1 MRLRN
6 RSRAC
11 SSFASILSVRMNRS
25 RLRAVLPYFGA
36 VALVVVAVFFRTAL
50 DEHLRN
56 RQPFSA
62 FLVAVL
68 LTSRLFGFRPS
79 LLAIVLSALASRYFF
94 VVPRYTFS
102 SPGSIEMGSLC
113 FFTGINFACA
123 LIMRSEQVAKEKL
136 EEEISERK
144 KVEAELRASQK
155 RFHTFVDGGPF
166 AAFMKDE
173 SGRYVYVNK
182 YCQENWGLD
191 TAKWLGNSDHDLYH
205 KELADLYVTND
216 RQALK
221 DGAFVPFEEATL
233 TPDGRTQYWST
244 TKFPVPDENGR
255 TLLGGIAIEVTEAR
269 LATQQAKESQEQ
281 LLLALEAGRLG
292 IWCWDVRTNRVR
304 SSETQALI
312 TGYSTTHTEASLEE
326 SISTIHPDDRHLMQT
341 AIERIFRNDP
351 PTDLTYRVVWPD
363 GSTHWIE
370 AVGRARYDESGT
382 PLQVMGASA
391 DITERRLADEALRAA
406 EQRFRGIYEQSPL
419 GIALIDSHSGRF
431 LQINPRYEEIIR
443 RSEEEMVRLTFQ
455 EITHPDDLADDLS
468 QMELLRRG
476 EIRRFQM
483 EKRLLRGDGSY
494 MWAGL
499 TVVPMWQP
507 GEPTTCH
514 MAMVSDITERKQ
526 IEDQLRMRESQL
538 SGILDNTPA
547 VIYLKDAEGR
557 YRLTNRTYQGLF
569 AHLGESIIGKTDREF
584 FPEPFAEGFL
594 ESDARV
600 WHDNVPVY
608 FEETAPHA
616 DGPHTYRSI
625 KFPVRDVAGKM
636 IALGGISTDISDLK
650 AAQASL
656 EQEQELLRNLIE
668 VQEKEKQFLCHEFH
682 DGLIQ
687 YAVASLMSLEGYQ
700 EQHPNTGA
708 SEILATVVSNLRRGV
723 EDGRRVIRGIRPAV
737 LDDSGIEA
745 AVEDLIGQFGH
756 SGIMVTSKC
765 DPEIGRLPESIQTT
779 VYRVIQES
787 LSNAWKHSGTDVVR
801 IRINK
806 IDGDLQL
813 EVRDF
818 GCGFDVGPARKRGF
832 GLLGMTERV
841 RLLGGECTIQ
851 SELEQGTCV
860 SVRLPLQALGGGEI

>member
-1 MRLRN
+1 
-6 RSRAC
+6 
-11 SSFASILSVRMNRS
+11 MNRS
-25 RLRAVLPYFGA
+25 RFRAVLPYLGA
-36 VALVVVAVFFRTAL
+36 VALVVAAVLFRTAL
-50 DEHLRN
+50 DGLLRN

-68 LTSRLFGFRPS
+68 LASRLCGFGPS
-79 LLAIVLSALASRYFF
+79 LLAIALSAVASRYFF
-94 VVPRYTFS
+94 VAPRYSFT
-102 SPGSIEMGSLC
+102 SPGTIELGSLC
-113 FFTGINFACA
+113 FFVVVNFACS
-123 LIMRSEQVAKEKL
+123 LIMRAEHAAKQKL
-136 EEEISERK
+136 NVEISERK
-144 KVEAELRASQK
+144 KVEAELRVSQK
-155 RFHTFVDGGPF
+155 RFHTFVDSGPF

-173 SGRYVYVNK
+173 AGRYVYVNK
-182 YCQENWGLD
+182 LCQKNWNLDSENW
-191 TAKWLGNSDHDLYH
+191 LGRTDYELYS
-205 KELADLYVTND
+205 KELADVYVAND
-216 RQALK
+216 RHAIK
-221 DGAFVPFEEATL
+221 GGTFVQFEEEAL
-233 TPDGRTQYWST
+233 APDGRTQHWST

-255 TLLGGIAIEVTEAR
+255 TLLGGIALDVTETR
-269 LATQQAKESQEQ
+269 RATQQAKESQEQ

-312 TGYSTTHTEASLEE
+312 TGYTTTHTESSLEE
-326 SISTIHPDDRHLMQT
+326 SISTIHPDDRHLMQSV
-341 AIERIFRNDP
+341 IERIFKNDP
-351 PTDLTYRVVWPD
+351 PRDLTYRVVWPD
-363 GSTHWIE
+363 GSIHWIE
-370 AVGRARYDESGT
+370 AVGRATYDESGA

-391 DITERRLADEALRAA
+391 DITERRLAEEALRAA

-419 GIALIDSHSGRF
+419 AIALIDSHSGRF
-431 LQINPRYEEIIR
+431 LQINPRYEEMIR

-455 EITHPDDLADDLS
+455 EITHPDDLIEDLD

-483 EKRLLRGDGSY
+483 EKRLLRGDGTY
-494 MWAGL
+494 MWASL
-499 TVVPMWQP
+499 KVVPMWHP

-514 MAMVSDITERKQ
+514 MAMVSDITEQKQ
-526 IEDQLRMRESQL
+526 TEDTLRMRESQL

-547 VIYLKDAEGR
+547 VIYLKDADGR
-557 YRLTNRTYQGLF
+557 YLLTNRTYQGLF

-584 FPEPFAEGFL
+584 FPEAFAEGFL
-594 ESDARV
+594 ESDAQV
-600 WHDNVPVY
+600 WRDKVPVY

-625 KFPVRDVAGKM
+625 KFPVRDVAGRM

-650 AAQASL
+650 AAQSSL
-656 EQEQELLRNLIE
+656 EREQELLRNLIE

-700 EQHPNTGA
+700 EQHPNTEA
-708 SEILATVVSNLRRGV
+708 LEILATVVGNLRRGV

-745 AVEDLIGQFGH
+745 AVEDLIGQFAH

-765 DPEIGRLPESIQTT
+765 NPEIGRLPDSIQTT
-779 VYRVIQES
+779 IYRVIQES
-787 LSNAWKHSGTDVVR
+787 LNNAWKHSGTDVVR
-801 IRINK
+801 IRIDK
-806 IDGDLQL
+806 VEGDLQL

-841 RLLGGECTIQ
+841 RLLGGECSIQ
-851 SELEQGTCV
+851 SELEQGTCI
-860 SVRLPLQALGGGEI
+860 SVRLPLQAPGGAGAI